1 MRLRDVAIYNS
12 DWLCWKSHGETP
24 LLLVLVTEV
33 AVVEVV
39 RSRRRGRR
47 TTSGGSRSR
56 SSSSTS
62 TSSSRSSSSSFF
74 SVSPAF
80 IISYSYAGWFE
91 ISNVVSIY

>member
-47 TTSGGSRSR
+47 TTSGGSR
-56 SSSSTS
+56 
-62 TSSSRSSSSSFF
+62 
-74 SVSPAF
+74 
-80 IISYSYAGWFE
+80 E
-91 ISNVVSIY
+91 